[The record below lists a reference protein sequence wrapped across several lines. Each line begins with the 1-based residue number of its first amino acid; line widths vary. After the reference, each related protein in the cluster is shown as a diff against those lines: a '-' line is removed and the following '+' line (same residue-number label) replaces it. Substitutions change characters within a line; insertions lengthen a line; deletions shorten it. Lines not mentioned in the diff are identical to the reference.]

1 MTVPIFNYHSS
12 IITIMV
18 KKQYSIIYQT
28 FIKQQICS
36 KADTK

>member
-18 KKQYSIIYQT
+18 KKA
-28 FIKQQICS
+28 IKYYIPDFYKITDMFES
-36 KADTK
+36 